1 MAVMGTGRR
10 SGMADNRES
19 VRGRTGVRRLEIIGY
34 LAIDASAAT
43 WSFMLALSHG
53 WSPYLFLLIIAVPAA
68 ILGVGMVISLLMIG
82 RARG

>member
-1 MAVMGTGRR
+1 
-10 SGMADNRES
+10 
-19 VRGRTGVRRLEIIGY
+19 
-34 LAIDASAAT
+34 
-43 WSFMLALSHG
+43 MLALSHG